1 MKELMKEQL
10 GELKTQNDNL
20 TKKLKAEQAQ
30 SESLEEPIRLKN
42 V

>member
-1 MKELMKEQL
+1 MKAQL
-10 GELKTQNDNL
+10 EKLKTQNDIL

-30 SESLEEPIRLKN
+30 SESLEEQIRLKN